1 MTDQLLAR
9 VPLFTG
15 LPAAALAQ
23 LAEVLT
29 LRQAPEGQIVFRETE
44 HGEHF
49 YVVIDGQIDVIKALG
64 TPAQHLLASR
74 GPGEFVGEMSLLNP
88 DGLRTATVRA
98 RGPTRLLEIT

>member
-9 VPLFTG
+9 VPLFAD
-15 LPAAALAQ
+15 LPAAELAQ
-23 LAEVLT
+23 LASRLT
-29 LRQAPEGQIVFRETE
+29 LRQASDGQILFREAE

-49 YVVIDGQIDVIKALG
+49 YVVVEGEIDVLKALG
-64 TPAQHLLASR
+64 TPAERLLGRR

-98 RGPTRLLEIT
+98 RGPT